1 MLYTSPFDILNLP
14 TAELQ
19 QLDKKM
25 LQLKKKQLLAELQ
38 LQSSDVITLSG
49 KEFTKNDI
57 VALFEQ
63 LEQDDALA
71 MHAAIAADP
80 ALLQFLQTGKIN
92 PGQKFNYNP
101 LYQEPDFISFVSPYY
116 KEAFNR
122 HILKALACNDYTRIA
137 GIFGNPV
144 LLTGEDYDHCFGKL
158 HAYLEEKLHGVLRLK
173 ENFAA
178 NNRTDLSGL
187 HDYYIYDWVTT
198 LNKLPEE
205 FANFREDYTIE
216 LYNFAVDLWN
226 GKRRD
231 EARALLYGIESLD
244 CSANM
249 KNMIADLQRQT
260 NRVQEPAS
268 SGRSGG
274 GGSSMVWVVISLL
287 IMVIRIGVTC
297 NRSSSSNNYSL
308 NDNNDYLR
316 QYMEDQRK
324 RREYNTSNVGYTAF
338 KPQNKRDKAFL
349 ALLNTLMLSIERNTN
364 DQRPPMALQNGSDPY
379 AALFTKPFFNPS
391 IRAAKGADIA
401 SSRVEIQN
409 KTADEAI
416 VFIYSQQMVKS
427 VYIKAS
433 DNFTVSLPKGTY
445 WAFCYTGN
453 NFNTGFPLH
462 PSGNAAPE
470 AKTALGNIA
479 RFGKPTLP
487 MLRYLSPNKNLN
499 FITGNPNTSITTNA
513 IITID
518 LYDTDHFDMQSGKG
532 VTALKKVLNDQ
543 VETE

>member
-63 LEQDDALA
+63 LEQDDTLS

-101 LYQEPDFISFVSPYY
+101 LYQEPDFIAFVSPYY

-122 HILKALACNDYTRIA
+122 HILKALASSDYTRIA

-158 HAYLEEKLHGVLRLK
+158 HAYLEEKLHGVLQIK
-173 ENFAA
+173 ERFAA
-178 NNRTDLSGL
+178 NSRTDLSGL
-187 HDYYIYDWVTT
+187 HDFYIYDWIST

-231 EARALLYGIESLD
+231 EARTLLYGIESLD

-249 KNMIADLQRQT
+249 KNLIADLQRQT

-274 GGSSMVWVVISLL
+274 GSSMVWVVISLL
-287 IMVIRIGVTC
+287 IMAIRIGVTC
-297 NRSSSSNNYSL
+297 NRSSSNNNYSL
-308 NDNNDYLR
+308 NDNNAYLR

-324 RREYNTSNVGYTAF
+324 RREDNAFKVGYTAF
-338 KPQNKRDKAFL
+338 KPLNKRDKAFM
-349 ALLNTLMLSIERNTN
+349 ALLNTLMVSIERNSN
-364 DQRPPMALQNGSDPY
+364 NQRPPMAFANGSDPY
-379 AALFTKPFFNPS
+379 AALFAKPFFSSS
-391 IRAAKGADIA
+391 IRAAKGVDIA
-401 SSRVEIQN
+401 SSSVEIQN
-409 KTADEAI
+409 KTVDEAI
-416 VFIYSQQMVKS
+416 VFIYSQQLVKS
-427 VYIKAS
+427 VYIKANS
-433 DNFTVSLPKGTY
+433 SFTVSLPRGTY

-453 NFNTGFPLH
+453 NFNTGFPIRTS
-462 PSGNAAPE
+462 PSATPD
-470 AKTALGNIA
+470 AKAGLASIA
-479 RFGKPTLP
+479 RFEKPVVP
-487 MLRYLSPNKNLN
+487 MLRYLSPSKNLN
-499 FITGNPNTSITTNA
+499 FITGNPNTSIATNA

-532 VTALKKVLNDQ
+532 VTALKKVLTDQ